1 MLLIAVFAVTA
12 RQTTSNY
19 ALEIE
24 SLNTLP
30 HFYDIAFLYYLT
42 GNS

>member
-12 RQTTSNY
+12 RQTTSDNKK
-19 ALEIE
+19 IE
-24 SLNTLP
+24 FLNTLP
-30 HFYDIAFLYYLT
+30 HFYDIALLCYLT